1 MTIAGI
7 ERDLKRA
14 IKGVDTRY
22 TNEAAD
28 RLGEVPPAPRS
39 WCR

>member
-7 ERDLKRA
+7 ERDLKRV

-22 TNEAAD
+22 TT
-28 RLGEVPPAPRS
+28 RPPTGWGSSTGR
-39 WCR
+39 R